1 MLLLL
6 VIDIWQTAKILTFAY
21 ALIMMAVVVG
31 TAEQVVENL
40 AGMNDSPFISGNVTV
55 NPTIS
60 PDGKI

>member
-1 MLLLL
+1 
-6 VIDIWQTAKILTFAY
+6 
-21 ALIMMAVVVG
+21 MMAVVVG